1 MCFVR
6 KRMDILMNVL
16 YEDNHLLVVEKP
28 YGVLSQAD
36 ISGDDDMLSLCKAY
50 IKQKYDKPGEV
61 YLGLVHRLDRPTR
74 GVMVFARTSKAAA
87 RITKQIQ
94 AGQFEK
100 TYMAVLTGELAQ
112 RKGELNDYLRK
123 DENERIARVVD
134 GDTKGAKKAV
144 LRYEVMATRD
154 GLTLVKVK
162 LITGRFHQIRAQ
174 FDAIGCSVYGDMK
187 YGKRDV
193 KEKLGLFAS
202 EVCLVHPTKKERMC
216 FGLTPTHYPF
226 DLFEI

>member
-1 MCFVR
+1 
-6 KRMDILMNVL
+6 MNVL

-28 YGVLSQAD
+28 YGVPSQAD

-50 IKQKYDKPGEV
+50 IKQKYNKPGEV

-87 RITKQIQ
+87 RLTKQIQ

-100 TYMAVLTGELAQ
+100 KYMAVLTARPPKDCGRLVH
-112 RKGELNDYLRK
+112 YLLK
-123 DENERIARVVD
+123 DEKRRIARVVQQ
-134 GDTKGAKKAV
+134 GVKGAKKAE
-144 LRYEVMATRD
+144 LDYEVMGQKD
-154 GLTLVKVK
+154 GLTLVKVN
-162 LITGRFHQIRAQ
+162 LLTGRFHQIRAQ

-193 KEKLGLFAS
+193 KERLALCAY
-202 EVCLVHPTKKERMC
+202 ELCLEHPTKKERMS
-216 FGLTPTHYPF
+216 FSLTPKHYPF
-226 DLFEI
+226 DRFEDN

>member
-1 MCFVR
+1 
-6 KRMDILMNVL
+6 MNVL

-87 RITKQIQ
+87 RLGKQMQ
-94 AGQFEK
+94 AGEFDK
-100 TYMAVLTGELAQ
+100 TYMAVLTKAPAQ
-112 RKGELNDYLRK
+112 AKGELTDYLLK
-123 DENERIARVVD
+123 DSNERVANVV
-134 GDTKGAKKAV
+134 GSDTPGAKKAV
-144 LRYEVMATRD
+144 LRYEVLATKD
-154 GLTLVKVK
+154 GLTLVRVK

-174 FDAIGCSVYGDMK
+174 LAGIGCSVYGDMK

-193 KEKLGLFAS
+193 KEKLALFAS
-202 EVCLVHPTKKERMC
+202 EVCLNHPTKGERLC
-216 FGLTPTHYPF
+216 FSLTPTHFPF
-226 DLFEI
+226 DMFE